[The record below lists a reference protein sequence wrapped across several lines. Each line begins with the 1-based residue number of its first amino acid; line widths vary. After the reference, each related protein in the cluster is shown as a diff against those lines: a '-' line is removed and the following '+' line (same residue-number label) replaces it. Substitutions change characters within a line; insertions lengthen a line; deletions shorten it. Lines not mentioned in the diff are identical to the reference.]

1 MNWSWYGRT
10 YLAIVAGTSLTGCDC
25 LILPKGCN
33 CMAQNTILAVI
44 VAVLPGWKPL
54 AAWGVISLSAGL
66 REICEAL
73 SKIRD
78 ELRKDQ

>member
-1 MNWSWYGRT
+1 MKNPDTVQPYAT
-10 YLAIVAGTSLTGCDC
+10 I
-25 LILPKGCN
+25 I
-33 CMAQNTILAVI
+33 ILAVI